1 MDYNEAKE
9 VQKERFVDNGQPYLH
24 TTNAGFAQ
32 GFKQTPLSKAQDIRD
47 EYARQAKEFK
57 STAAKNLGMS
67 EEEAGDLLLQFKA
80 LADSQRASDR
90 IQKAQKDVAENLK
103 QGVKTTGNL
112 NVYQISSNQEAR
124 KALLDDSEQLN
135 KFLEDLEKAA
145 KQYTRIPKSLIEKI
159 EEEARIT
166 SPTSS
171 KWKGKFQ
178 EGEIFKSSKKAENS
192 MKRLLGSIERLKQ
205 IKAGKTAS
213 LGQIMVGSGSVDSRI
228 KMSEEEAL
236 LRLLS
241 GLVTNVTGSGFE
253 VGYNAAMKVGKNY
266 PKKIIK
272 EIVDRSGGKIIYS
285 KSGAAGEGKAD
296 IENAEELDLTKNY
309 AVNKGDVNY
318 NLRVKEDGVSVDINI
333 GLSLKDIE
341 AGKDKPVSIMG
352 GANLYDF
359 LARSQQ
365 LQHNNDLYIMMNG
378 FINRK
383 KRAGSKNVYDY
394 GAAGTGHNASAYS
407 IARRMIAAKGALIA
421 FAGAGTR
428 KDTAYF
434 IVYRNKVIGLEE
446 LFLKISTGAAKEP
459 NLTIE
464 TPGNASSI
472 VAGYAGLDPVKRYAQ
487 AKNAIYSILRA
498 STTNITQ
505 KS

>member
-9 VQKERFVDNGQPYLH
+9 VQKQRFVDGGLPYLH

-47 EYARQAKEFK
+47 EYGRQAKKFK
-57 STAAKNLGMS
+57 QTAAKNLGMS
-67 EEEAGDLLLQFKA
+67 EEKAGDLLLQFEA
-80 LADSQRASDR
+80 LADAQRSSDR
-90 IQKAQKDVAENLK
+90 IQKAQKDVASKLK
-103 QGVKTTGNL
+103 QGVKTTSGL
-112 NVYQISSNQEAR
+112 NVYQLSSNQEAR
-124 KALLDDSEQLN
+124 KTLLKNSEELD
-135 KFLEDLEKAA
+135 KFLTEMEKAA
-145 KQYTRIPKSLIEKI
+145 RQYTRIPSSLIQSI
-159 EEEARIT
+159 EEEAKIT

-171 KWKGKFQ
+171 KWKGKFK

-192 MKRLLGSIERLKQ
+192 MKKLLGAIARLKQ
-205 IKAGKTAS
+205 IRAGEAS
-213 LGQIMVGSGSVDSRI
+213 SIGTVTVSSGA

-253 VGYNAAMKVGKNY
+253 VGFNAAMKLGRNY
-266 PKKIIK
+266 PDKFLK
-272 EIVDRSGGKIIYS
+272 EIANLSKGRIVYS

-296 IENAEELDLTKNY
+296 IENAAEMDLTKDY

-318 NLRVKEDGVSVDINI
+318 DLRVKENGVYVDINI

-383 KRAGSKNVYDY
+383 KREGTKNVYDY
-394 GAAGTGHNASAYS
+394 GAAGTGHHLSAYS

-428 KDTAYF
+428 QDMAYF

-446 LFLKISTGAAKEP
+446 LFLNIQSGTAKEP

-464 TPGNASSI
+464 TPDNASSI
-472 VAGYAGLDPVKRYAQ
+472 VAGYQGLDTVKRYAQ
-487 AKNAIYSILRA
+487 AKNAIYNILRT
-498 STTNITQ
+498 STVNITQ